1 MVVLCCI
8 HIPQEMGNQGIR
20 IRVSEPSKVKVI
32 VIAQAIAIVNVV
44 YAKILPPLSL
54 RSTAEGH
61 LALIFQVNSIQ
72 QPHSAS
78 TNQLP
83 QVEMLKSQ
91 GFEAFNYKDRQM
103 VGIFDSAVEWWHMV
117 ERYSQFQS

>member
-20 IRVSEPSKVKVI
+20 IRVSEPSTSNSNRKCCLREDFATI
-32 VIAQAIAIVNVV
+32 VTAINRGGSFG
-44 YAKILPPLSL
+44 PNFS
-54 RSTAEGH
+54 
-61 LALIFQVNSIQ
+61 VNSIQ
-72 QPHSAS
+72 QLHSAS

-103 VGIFDSAVEWWHMV
+103 VGIFDSAVE
-117 ERYSQFQS
+117 

>member
-20 IRVSEPSKVKVI
+20 IRVSEPSKSKSDSNSTSDSNRKCCLREDFATI
-32 VIAQAIAIVNVV
+32 VTAINRGGSFG
-44 YAKILPPLSL
+44 PNFS
-54 RSTAEGH
+54 
-61 LALIFQVNSIQ
+61 VNSIQ

-103 VGIFDSAVEWWHMV
+103 VGIFDSAVE
-117 ERYSQFQS
+117 